1 MPRLLRVLP
10 TLLLG
15 LACLS
20 LAFRGTRPRDLGAAL
35 AGADPGLVAASVFL
49 YAGSMV
55 AARALRFGVLVGRTA
70 PVRPRDVATA
80 SGIGF
85 LAMDALPMRL
95 GELVRPWLLARR
107 GVPFAA
113 TLGVV
118 AAERLLD
125 LAFVVPAVLAVAAFA
140 SIPPTA
146 VDIGEHA
153 FDAVDLSRGL
163 LAGVAVPGALVLGA
177 VLASGPSLPG
187 RVRPL
192 LAPLPPPLAGRALA
206 TLQSLA
212 AGLGTLRHMPTL
224 ALAASLTALVWAGNA
239 ASLHLLVAA
248 VDGPA
253 SPWAGPVMLSAC
265 FLFMLIPPPPLQLGL
280 LEAAVVAGATL
291 LGLERAPAVAAAAIL
306 RASHL
311 GVLCAAAAAAMA
323 WEGVPPR
330 EVLRAAGLG
339 APTPGARR
347 TDGDP

>member
-1 MPRLLRVLP
+1 MPRILRVLP
-10 TLLLG
+10 TVALG
-15 LACLS
+15 LTCLF
-20 LAFRGTRPRDLGAAL
+20 LAFRGTRARDLSAAL
-35 AGADPGLVAASVFL
+35 AGADPGLVAASIGL

-55 AARALRFGVLVGRTA
+55 AARALRFGVLVGRVA
-70 PVRPRDVATA
+70 PVRPRDVVTA

-95 GELVRPWLLARR
+95 GELARPWLLARR

-125 LAFVVPAVLAVAAFA
+125 LAFVVPAVLSVAAFA

-146 VDIGEHA
+146 IEIGGHA
-153 FDAVDLSRGL
+153 FDAADLGRAL

-177 VLASGPSLPG
+177 VLASGPALPR

-192 LAPLPPPLAGRALA
+192 LSPLPSPLASRAL
-206 TLQSLA
+206 TTVHSLA
-212 AGLGTLRHMPTL
+212 AGLGTLRHPPTL
-224 ALAASLTALVWAGNA
+224 IRAAGLTAFVWAGNA

-248 VDGPA
+248 VEGAA
-253 SPWAGPVMLSAC
+253 SPWTGPVMLSAC
-265 FLFMLIPPPPLQLGL
+265 FLFMLMPPPPLQLGL

-291 LGLERAPAVAAAAIL
+291 LGVERAPAVAAAAIL

-311 GVLCAAAAAAMA
+311 GVLCAAAAVALA
-323 WEGVPPR
+323 WEGIPPR

-339 APTPGARR
+339 PPAPGPRR
-347 TDGDP
+347 AGRT